1 MRADRLLSILLTLQV
16 HQRVTA
22 RELAERLEVS
32 ERTIYRDME
41 ALSSAGIPVLAE
53 RGSSG
58 GWALL
63 DDYRTDLT
71 GLNPAEIQTL
81 FLSAAPRLLDDLGM
95 RQAYEAALIK
105 LLAALPSISRR
116 DAEYARQRIHIDPA
130 GWFEAP
136 ENAAAL
142 PVIQDAVWQSRK
154 LRLDYHRGDG
164 QNVER
169 VVDPLG
175 LVAKGSVWYLVALI
189 EGDIRAYRVSRV
201 REAAILDERAARP
214 ADFDLAAYWEQSK
227 VELKQNLPRY
237 QAVMRMTPAA
247 LKKLRGARY
256 VRVEQESPP
265 DADGWL
271 CVRADFEIE
280 DLARDHALRGLPE
293 IEVLEPPA
301 LRAQVIAILERAR
314 RVYRP

>member
-41 ALSSAGIPVLAE
+41 ALSIAGIPVLAE

-71 GLNPAEIQTL
+71 GLNAAEIQTL
-81 FLSAAPRLLDDLGM
+81 FLSATPRLLDDLGM

-116 DAEYARQRIHIDPA
+116 DTEYARQRIHIDPA
-130 GWFEAP
+130 GWFEAS

-142 PVIQDAVWQSRK
+142 PIIQDAVWQSRK
-154 LRLDYHRGDG
+154 LRLDYARSDG
-164 QNVER
+164 QSVER

-175 LVAKGSVWYLVALI
+175 LVAKGSVWYLVARV
-189 EGDIRAYRVSRV
+189 EGDLRTYRISRV
-201 REAAILDERAARP
+201 RDAVILDDTAERP
-214 ADFDLAAYWEQSK
+214 ADFDLAVYWEQSK
-227 VELKQNLPRY
+227 VEMKQNLPRY
-237 QAVMRMTPAA
+237 QAIMRMTPAA
-247 LKKLRGARY
+247 LKRLRGARY
-256 VRVEQESPP
+256 VRIEQESPP
-265 DADGWL
+265 DANGWI
-271 CVRADFEIE
+271 CVCADFEIE
-280 DLARDHALRGLPE
+280 DVAREHALRGVPE
-293 IEVLEPPA
+293 IEVLEPPE
-301 LRAQVIAILERAR
+301 LRASVIEILDRAR
-314 RVYRP
+314 TVYK